1 MIQRSIPLTFEHR
14 IVFTHGA
21 FDGANLTLRDL
32 VAEAAEL
39 DGRAKVLVVVENGLL
54 PGNPR
59 LLEKIESY
67 FARHADA
74 VDLVAAPMVMTGGEP
89 CKNDWSLIEKLWQ
102 AIEFHKICRHSFV
115 IAIGGGAF
123 IDMAGFAAATAHRG
137 IRLIRMPTTTLS
149 QGDGGVGVKNGVN
162 YFGKKNWVGTFNV
175 PFAVVNDLDFLKS
188 LPERALRD
196 GLIEAIKVSLIR
208 DRPFFE
214 YLESKAESLS
224 RLELEPVEKAIRR
237 SAELHVDHIATSG
250 DPFEYGSARP
260 LDFGHWVAHKLEQL
274 SNFAVTHGEAV
285 AIGMAVDLLYSMR
298 IGLLDRRA
306 GDRILALIE
315 TVGFGLWSDFLDQTD
330 AASGKPVVLAG
341 LEEFRE
347 HLGGKL
353 TITLIPE
360 IGRKIEVHQMNESA
374 VLGALDDLEARFR
387 VNQGATIDAVPG
399 E

>member
-39 DGRAKVLVVVENGLL
+39 DGRAKVLLVVENGLL
-54 PGNPR
+54 PGNPK

-214 YLESKAESLS
+214 YLESKAESLA

-274 SNFAVTHGEAV
+274 SDFSVTHGEAV

-298 IGLLDRRA
+298 TGLLDRRA

-315 TVGFGLWSDFLDQTD
+315 TVGFELWSDFLDQTD

-360 IGRKIEVHQMNESA
+360 IGRKIEVHQMDESA
-374 VLGALDDLEARFR
+374 VLGALDDLESRFR
-387 VNQGATIDAVPG
+387 VNKSDAVDAVSG